1 MNKLSIKKLVRAV
14 NDLVSNT
21 KYKENAERIGRMIR
35 DEGGIENTVRIFERY
50 RTNPNAKRQT
60 KPTGDIDV
68 EEILPEH
75 PEKGKGKLVEEKL
88 QEPSKET
95 IEEKKEHVPST
106 SQEAQSSAERP
117 REVVV

>member
-75 PEKGKGKLVEEKL
+75 PEK
-88 QEPSKET
+88 SKI
-95 IEEKKEHVPST
+95 IEEPKKEFEQMKVEPKVENIPST
-106 SQEAQSSAERP
+106 SQLQEPP